1 MITFQTTTKIRI
13 CTSET
18 QGKYLEC
25 ATKHFITGIRKVRS
39 VLLGYHAEHAS
50 YINRISMTLLAS
62 ILLLHRN
69 KKSFTV
75 GYLPRSKK
83 MTLLDRAIFSDLNIL
98 TTLWLQTSVQ
108 GLIGNEKDFKPF
120 WNPRCQEISKS
131 LWLPTEIGSVALPL
145 SFSNS
150 SSPKPTPNS
159 SFWIQKLENPQTKSY
174 PKISSPS
181 FTFTPVEAWEKDA
194 IRAKRIRLYPNA
206 KQRKILKEWIGT
218 TRWVYNQAVNHVRS
232 LERTNVDVYELT
244 KMFVTHKS
252 RDGTVND
259 TIPDWTLDTPK
270 DIRKGA
276 LWDLKAAYKAAF
288 TNLKQGNVQHF
299 NVGFRRKKS
308 FPSIDIPSTALKYTD
323 NRNLQLFPRYNLGEL
338 SIARRQRKKDLVAL
352 ESDCRLSY
360 KNDCWYLYVPY
371 TPKPKIVV
379 PTHSVCALD
388 PGGRTFQTLYSP
400 DHTIKFQ
407 HNREL
412 HKRLR
417 ERLDFFQSLRAKKWV
432 RSNNYRRRR
441 NRIYR
446 QIGWAI
452 DALHY
457 STIENLKSYQQ
468 ILLPV
473 FESQEMVKGG
483 RLRSDSTRELMSLQ
497 HYKFK
502 QRLQNCLKLQPHS
515 NVEIVT
521 EEFTSQ
527 TCGHCGSSNTP
538 TGAWYRCSSCTLE
551 IDRDFNGARNILLK
565 HLVSI

>member
-1 MITFQTTTKIRI
+1 
-13 CTSET
+13 
-18 QGKYLEC
+18 
-25 ATKHFITGIRKVRS
+25 
-39 VLLGYHAEHAS
+39 
-50 YINRISMTLLAS
+50 
-62 ILLLHRN
+62 
-69 KKSFTV
+69 
-75 GYLPRSKK
+75 
-83 MTLLDRAIFSDLNIL
+83 
-98 TTLWLQTSVQ
+98 
-108 GLIGNEKDFKPF
+108 
-120 WNPRCQEISKS
+120 
-131 LWLPTEIGSVALPL
+131 
-145 SFSNS
+145 
-150 SSPKPTPNS
+150 
-159 SFWIQKLENPQTKSY
+159 
-174 PKISSPS
+174 
-181 FTFTPVEAWEKDA
+181 
-194 IRAKRIRLYPNA
+194 
-206 KQRKILKEWIGT
+206 
-218 TRWVYNQAVNHVRS
+218 VYNQAVNHVRS

-252 RDGTVND
+252 RDGIVND

-288 TNLKQGNVQHF
+288 TNLKQGNIQNF

-352 ESDCRLSY
+352 DNDCRLSY

-371 TPKPKIVV
+371 TPKPKIVT
-379 PTHSVCALD
+379 PTYTVCALD

-400 DHTIKFQ
+400 DHTITFQ

-446 QIGWAI
+446 QIGWVI

-457 STIENLKSYQQ
+457 STIKNLKSYQQ
-468 ILLPV
+468 ILLPI

-483 RLRSDSTRELMSLQ
+483 RLRNDSTRELMGLQ
-497 HYKFK
+497 HFKFK
-502 QRLQNCLKLQPHS
+502 QRLQDCLQLQPRT
-515 NVEIVT
+515 NVQIVT

-527 TCGHCGSSNTP
+527 TCGCCGALNTP
-538 TGAWYRCSSCTLE
+538 TGSRYRCSSCFLE
-551 IDRDFNGARNILLK
+551 IGRDFNGARNILLK